1 MSNPFGGMG
10 DLGQMMAGFQQQMKQ
25 IQQEAEAS
33 EHVGQAGGG
42 IVKARV
48 NGRHELLDI
57 EFNDEAG
64 EDLEMLADLI
74 IVAVNNANQKAQLNL
89 QQKMSA
95 VTAGLPIPPGML
107 GF

>member
-10 DLGQMMAGFQQQMKQ
+10 GLGQMMAGFQQQVKQ
-25 IQQEAEAS
+25 IQQQAEQS

-42 IVKARV
+42 LVTARV
-48 NGRHELLDI
+48 NGKHQLLDL
-57 EFNDEAG
+57 EFGDGAG
-64 EDLEMLADLI
+64 DDLEMLADLI

-89 QQKMSA
+89 QQKMSE